1 MKVKSILHSNERLNL
16 CSNVGIPGCRLCSEW
31 SERELVL
38 TSAARIDQIQPT
50 AMRETLVTAQICP
63 LNLYF
68 SFIDDESLLIRNK
81 SFNQPT

>member
-1 MKVKSILHSNERLNL
+1 M
-16 CSNVGIPGCRLCSEW
+16 
-31 SERELVL
+31 

-63 LNLYF
+63 LNFYF

-81 SFNQPT
+81 SFNQLPKDSSGPIKIRVWMWNLFLLSRFD